1 MVIILVDLRVEELRK
16 VKGVL
21 CNVRATILT
30 NNGLFEQRSHNLVD
44 EAFVSGAQKLEARH

>member
-1 MVIILVDLRVEELRK
+1 MVIVLVDLRVEELRE

-21 CNVRATILT
+21 CDVRAAILT

-44 EAFVSGAQKLEARH
+44 EAFISGAQKLKARH